1 MKRMRLLI
9 LATAVVAALL
19 AAYLA
24 AGLMR
29 RPAPQTAAPVAQKS
43 DLVDVLTAARNLSPG
58 DRLALEWRSWP
69 RTSVS
74 PDMITRETMPDATD
88 QLKSARAVSTVVAG
102 EPLVSAKMV
111 RGAESGFLSALLP
124 SGRRA
129 VSVQISDLSSAGGFV
144 LPNDRVDV
152 ILTKVSTDF
161 NGNKSAVSD
170 AVLTNV
176 KVLAVNQTLASAS
189 DGASIADGRIAVLE
203 LDPRQAE
210 VLARISS
217 AGQISLAL
225 RSIQDQGTGQP
236 GLAEAY
242 RNPNRAAG
250 ALVIRYGFEPQNQ

>member
-9 LATAVVAALL
+9 LVTAVVAALL

-29 RPAPQTAAPVAQKS
+29 RPAPQPAAPVAQRGEM
-43 DLVDVLTAARNLSPG
+43 VDVLTAARNLAPG

-74 PDMITRETMPDATD
+74 PDIITRETMPDATE
-88 QLKSARAVSTVVAG
+88 QLKSARAITTMVAG
-102 EPLVSAKMV
+102 EPVVSAKIV

-124 SGRRA
+124 KGHRA
-129 VSVQISDLSSAGGFV
+129 IAVQISDLTSAGGFV

-152 ILTKVSTDF
+152 ILTKVTTDLT
-161 NGNKSAVSD
+161 GNKSAVSD

-176 KVLAVNQTLASAS
+176 KVLAVNQTVASGS

-203 LDPRQAE
+203 LDSRQAE

-225 RSIQDQGTGQP
+225 RSIHDQGNGQP

-242 RNPNRAAG
+242 RNPNRASG
-250 ALVIRYGFEPQNQ
+250 ALVVRYGLERQNQ